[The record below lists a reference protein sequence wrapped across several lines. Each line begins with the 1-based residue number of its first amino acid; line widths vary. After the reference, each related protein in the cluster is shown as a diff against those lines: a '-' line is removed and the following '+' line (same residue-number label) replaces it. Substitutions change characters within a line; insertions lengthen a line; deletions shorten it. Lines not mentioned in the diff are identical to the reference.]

1 MGFYHRITLAL
12 AIICLFVDSGL
23 GAPLTGR
30 YMFVK
35 CNPDLKNANCVTQ
48 VGPLVPL
55 SGKSSR
61 LPPSA
66 AKHIFPVSTEEATP
80 ETEEQSGEGS
90 GNSDTFAP
98 FRTMDQRMMR
108 DAPVPTRSQQEAN
121 KNEEEGSAVESSG
134 DIYLSQYDSTRKTDW
149 LSEQDLKEENIIA

>member
-1 MGFYHRITLAL
+1 MTFYHRITLAL
-12 AIICLFVDSGL
+12 AIICVFGDSGL
-23 GAPLTGR
+23 GVPAKGR
-30 YMFVK
+30 YMWVK
-35 CNPDLKNANCVTQ
+35 CNPDQKNANCVTQ
-48 VGPLVPL
+48 MGPLVPL
-55 SGKSSR
+55 SGQSSR

-98 FRTMDQRMMR
+98 YIIMDQQLMR
-108 DAPVPTRSQQEAN
+108 DGPEQVVN
-121 KNEEEGSAVESSG
+121 KNEEEGSTVESSG
-134 DIYLSQYDSTRKTDW
+134 DIDYSEYVSTEKKYR

>member
-12 AIICLFVDSGL
+12 AIICLFGDSGL
-23 GAPLTGR
+23 GAPVTGR

-90 GNSDTFAP
+90 GNSDTFSP
-98 FRTMDQRMMR
+98 FSSMDQRMMR
-108 DAPVPTRSQQEAN
+108 DAPEQEGN

-134 DIYLSQYDSTRKTDW
+134 DIYLSQYVSTQKTDW

>member
-66 AKHIFPVSTEEATP
+66 AKHIFPVSKEEATP
-80 ETEEQSGEGS
+80 EMEEQSGEGS
-90 GNSDTFAP
+90 GNSDPFAP
-98 FRTMDQRMMR
+98 FISMHQKL
-108 DAPVPTRSQQEAN
+108 TRKIRSPEQEVN
-121 KNEEEGSAVESSG
+121 KNEEEGSTEFSG
-134 DIYLSQYDSTRKTDW
+134 DIDYSEYITPQKVDW
-149 LSEQDLKEENIIA
+149 LSKEDLKEENIIA